1 MGFELEKK
9 YGLHGWFKRNKGKW
23 WINCKTGGPC
33 GRSDSSKG
41 EYPACRPTASMCN
54 RYASKKKG
62 PARISWTGLGRGK
75 K

>member
-9 YGLHGWFKRNKGKW
+9 YGLHGWFKRNKGKV

-54 RYASKKKG
+54 RSASKKKG